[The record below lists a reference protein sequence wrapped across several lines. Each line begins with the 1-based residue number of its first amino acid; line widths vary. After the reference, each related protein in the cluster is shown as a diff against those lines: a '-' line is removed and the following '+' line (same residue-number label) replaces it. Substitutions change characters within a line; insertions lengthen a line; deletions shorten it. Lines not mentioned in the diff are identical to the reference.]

1 MEVNLSKLERPPQG
15 QVFLALFNFLPLPI
29 TLLMCICIF
38 LYNHGLSN
46 WMHEILQTRGLGSER
61 AGYWASIPTLIG
73 ILGALFIPRMA
84 LPNLRF
90 WILAGLFIIAGT
102 SVILLKSYS
111 EPIILIGLALKGIT
125 QGSMMAILLLILM
138 EIPQVG
144 FRYAGSAG
152 GMFFAAAEIGGVLG
166 PLSLGLLSDYDE
178 GFQSGL
184 TMLSLVCIILVVLVF
199 LLKILLTPQQHGIL
213 TQK

>member
-1 MEVNLSKLERPPQG
+1 
-15 QVFLALFNFLPLPI
+15 
-29 TLLMCICIF
+29 
-38 LYNHGLSN
+38 
-46 WMHEILQTRGLGSER
+46 MHEVLQTRGLGGEH

-73 ILGALFIPRMA
+73 ILGALFIPRMT

-90 WILAGLFIIAGT
+90 WILASLFIIAGT

-111 EPIILIGLALKGIT
+111 EPNILIGLALKGIT
-125 QGSMMAILLLILM
+125 QGSMMTILLFILM

-144 FRYAGSAG
+144 FCYAGSAG
-152 GMFFAAAEIGGVLG
+152 GMFFAEAEIGRVLG

>member
-1 MEVNLSKLERPPQG
+1 
-15 QVFLALFNFLPLPI
+15 
-29 TLLMCICIF
+29 
-38 LYNHGLSN
+38 
-46 WMHEILQTRGLGSER
+46 
-61 AGYWASIPTLIG
+61 
-73 ILGALFIPRMA
+73 MA

-111 EPIILIGLALKGIT
+111 ELIILIGLSLRGNT
-125 QGSMMAILLLILM
+125 QGSMMTILLFILM

-152 GMFFAAAEIGGVLG
+152 GVFFAAAVIGGVLG

-199 LLKILLTPQQHGIL
+199 LLKILITPQQHGIL